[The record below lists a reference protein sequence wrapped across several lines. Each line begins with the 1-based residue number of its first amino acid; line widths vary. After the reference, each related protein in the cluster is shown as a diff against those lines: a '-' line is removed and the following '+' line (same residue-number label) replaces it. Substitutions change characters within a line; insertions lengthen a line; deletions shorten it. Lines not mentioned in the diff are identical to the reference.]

1 TRPIALDLRHA
12 GAPARP
18 SLRRVR
24 GVRRERARGA
34 RLLAGAH
41 PAHLTVRRARSDA
54 PIGQRPP
61 DSSGRD
67 APRAGRRQPGAR
79 GMVAGRR
86 GRGVGAGAAAVHH
99 RRGFMARLV
108 VHVVPRARRTEV
120 SGWHGDAIKIKVA
133 APPVEG
139 AANAELVRFVA
150 ERVGVTRG
158 AVTIASG
165 AAARRKTVAV
175 EGVTADALARA
186 LLHRD

>member
-1 TRPIALDLRHA
+1 
-12 GAPARP
+12 
-18 SLRRVR
+18 
-24 GVRRERARGA
+24 
-34 RLLAGAH
+34 
-41 PAHLTVRRARSDA
+41 
-54 PIGQRPP
+54 
-61 DSSGRD
+61 
-67 APRAGRRQPGAR
+67 
-79 GMVAGRR
+79 
-86 GRGVGAGAAAVHH
+86 
-99 RRGFMARLV
+99 MATLV

-165 AAARRKTVAV
+165 ATARRKTVAV

-186 LLHRD
+186 LLHGD